1 MDKYIITFKQELCV
15 RSQKSTK
22 VLEIVVKHNALN
34 KTGRINYNK
43 GGVKDGVGFQPCSAS
58 LWIIWASPRE
68 NLSSAVAN
76 SKGVD
81 QPAIRRSLI
90 SYFVIHLL

>member
-22 VLEIVVKHNALN
+22 VLELVVKHNALN

-43 GGVKDGVGFQPCSAS
+43 GGVKDGVG
-58 LWIIWASPRE
+58 
-68 NLSSAVAN
+68 
-76 SKGVD
+76 
-81 QPAIRRSLI
+81 
-90 SYFVIHLL
+90 

>member
-1 MDKYIITFKQELCV
+1 MNNISNV
-15 RSQKSTK
+15 K
-22 VLEIVVKHNALN
+22 VNLKTNCGYVIKHFEQ
-34 KTGRINYNK
+34 TGRIIYNK